1 MGTGVGGCQA
11 VDVRDHREG
20 ASHRDWYGRA
30 PHTMEFRAFLEAGR
44 LATVIGGGGMRGSS
58 SRGSRHRFLRIT
70 DLEESHYTAGRV
82 CHRYDLGHRQKGW
95 PLLAAQA
102 SCADCRFVSMQLV
115 AILAGRPFFFS
126 ISSVSV
132 ARPQRTPTLTDDIE
146 KNKEDID

>member
-30 PHTMEFRAFLEAGR
+30 PRTMEFRAFLEAGR

-58 SRGSRHRFLRIT
+58 IEDHRPRGVAF
-70 DLEESHYTAGRV
+70 TAGRA
-82 CHRYDLGHRQKGW
+82 CHRRDLGHRQKGW

-102 SCADCRFVSMQLV
+102 VCADCRFVSMQLV
-115 AILAGRPFFFS
+115 AILAGIPF
-126 ISSVSV
+126 
-132 ARPQRTPTLTDDIE
+132 TDKPDSCAATTAHAHAE
-146 KNKEDID
+146 

>member
-30 PHTMEFRAFLEAGR
+30 PRTMEFRAFLEAGR

-58 SRGSRHRFLRIT
+58 IEDHRPRGVAF
-70 DLEESHYTAGRV
+70 TAGRA
-82 CHRYDLGHRQKGW
+82 CHRRDLGHRQKGW

-102 SCADCRFVSMQLV
+102 ACADCRFVSMQLV